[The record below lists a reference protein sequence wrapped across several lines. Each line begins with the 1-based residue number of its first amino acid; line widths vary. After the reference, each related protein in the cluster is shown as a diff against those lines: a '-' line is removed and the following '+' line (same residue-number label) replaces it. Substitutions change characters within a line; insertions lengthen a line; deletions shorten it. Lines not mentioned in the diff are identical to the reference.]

1 MGFRHKAPE
10 VRRHKGQKVRRHKA
24 VADCAAIKCHKKT
37 MKQLLLFLLS
47 LFALWACNPTPDAPN
62 NEEPPQRPENAIS
75 TLTEDLELVFSA
87 DNTLVYADCYG
98 DYYKTGLDM
107 WQFYF
112 MEFTSKEMLCIEVMV
127 EPNDLVV
134 PTGTFTA
141 TSNAFHAGG
150 MLRGVVDE
158 DGYDAYSWYTRLETE
173 SQSAATAPIFGGSIT
188 IEETGEDAFK
198 VTFDLID
205 DRANKIYGVYEGRM
219 ILEDFRIN

>member
-1 MGFRHKAPE
+1 
-10 VRRHKGQKVRRHKA
+10 
-24 VADCAAIKCHKKT
+24 
-37 MKQLLLFLLS
+37 MKRLLILLS
-47 LFALWACNPTPDAPN
+47 LFALWACNPAPDAPN
-62 NEEPPQRPENAIS
+62 NEEPPQPEQPQRPENAIS

-98 DYYKTGLDM
+98 DYYKTGLYM

-141 TSNAFHAGG
+141 TSNAFHANG

-158 DGYDAYSWYTRLETE
+158 DGYDTYSWYTRTNPNGQIL
-173 SQSAATAPIFGGSIT
+173 ARAPIAEGSVTIVANDDGTHTATFALKDDALNNIT
-188 IEETGEDAFK
+188 GSCTGAFI
-198 VTFDLID
+198 V
-205 DRANKIYGVYEGRM
+205 
-219 ILEDFRIN
+219 EDFR

>member
-1 MGFRHKAPE
+1 MGFRHKAP
-10 VRRHKGQKVRRHKA
+10 R
-24 VADCAAIKCHKKT
+24 CAAIKDRKSAVIKQSQTAPPLNATKKT
-37 MKQLLLFLLS
+37 MKRLLILLS
-47 LFALWACNPTPDAPN
+47 LFAFLACNPTPDAPN
-62 NEEPPQRPENAIS
+62 NEESPQRPENAIS

-134 PTGTFTA
+134 PAGTFTA
-141 TSNAFHAGG
+141 TSNAFHANG

-158 DGYDAYSWYTRLETE
+158 DGYDAYSWYTRTNALG
-173 SQSAATAPIFGGSIT
+173 QILARAPIAEGSVTIVANDDGTHTATFALKDDALNNIT
-188 IEETGEDAFK
+188 GSCTG
-198 VTFDLID
+198 VI
-205 DRANKIYGVYEGRM
+205 IV
-219 ILEDFRIN
+219 EDFR